1 MKTMKTP
8 FILPTAAVL
17 MLAAASLGAERTL
30 QETLKDTAIGAHWI
44 YDDFAKAV
52 TQAKATGRPLLVT
65 FRCVP

>member
-1 MKTMKTP
+1 MKTS
-8 FILPTAAVL
+8 FILPTAVAL

-30 QETLKDTAIGAHWI
+30 QEILKDTAIGAHWI
-44 YDDFAKAV
+44 YDDFTKAV